1 MLWSTTLVPYT
12 LPCCFPL
19 HTYCKAH
26 HFSRSVYLEFYYA
39 YITIILLQTM
49 KLPHHSKILSFWL
62 KVMAWFPIPVFFVQ
76 ATQKSMLSTWSKLY
90 KVFARCSAL
99 VVTAEENICCEE
111 LCAKMAAAINREALM
126 VSRWEENC
134 HDEKARKDLNKD
146 VFPTTGKIW
155 STLPTWNNS
164 TLINEII
171 AASRNKLI
179 VWQVSSCV
187 LFF

>member
-1 MLWSTTLVPYT
+1 MKSTKVMLWSTTLVPYT

-111 LCAKMAAAINREALM
+111 LCAKMAASINREALM

-134 HDEKARKDLNKD
+134 HDEKARKDLNKRYFLLL
-146 VFPTTGKIW
+146 VKYEVLCQTETIQH
-155 STLPTWNNS
+155 L
-164 TLINEII
+164 LM
-171 AASRNKLI
+171 KL
-179 VWQVSSCV
+179 
-187 LFF
+187 